1 MLAIAPERS
10 APWHASLADAAREAG
25 VRCLV
30 PDDVN
35 DESVLAHVADHGPEL
50 LLSVYYTQLFAPP
63 LLHSVDGSSVNFH
76 PSLLPRHRGVA
87 PIVWAI
93 AEGDRTTGLTAHY
106 IDEGIDTGP
115 VILQRPLP
123 IHPEDTGY
131 RLHLK
136 MAWLVRATAAELL
149 RRFLAGESFPSGIAQ
164 SGTATYHSGRDPDLN
179 HLDWTSPR
187 RRIRDIV
194 RALAPPLPGA
204 FTLLNGEALVIA
216 RVDLVPQ
223 MEGGRTLRPGMVE
236 LSRDDVP
243 IVYAADGPLKLA
255 AFVDDGEIVPG
266 QQLPRRRGLLAGQVL
281 G

>member
-1 MLAIAPERS
+1 
-10 APWHASLADAAREAG
+10 LADAAREAG
-25 VRCLV
+25 VACLV

-35 DESVLAHVADHGPEL
+35 DESVLARVADHRPEL

-63 LLHSVDGSSVNFH
+63 LLAAVDGSSLNFH

-93 AEGDRTTGLTAHY
+93 AEGDRMTGLTAHY

-115 VILQRPLP
+115 VIVQRPLP
-123 IHPEDTGY
+123 IHRDDTGY

-149 RRFLAGESFPSGIAQ
+149 RLFFAGESLPPGIAQ
-164 SGTATYHSGRDPDLN
+164 SGTATHHSRRDPELN
-179 HLDWTSPR
+179 HLDWTAPR

-204 FTLLNGEALVIA
+204 FTFLNGEALVIG
-216 RVDLVPQ
+216 RVEPVPE

-236 LSRDDVP
+236 LSRDGVP
-243 IVYAADGPLKLA
+243 LVWAGDGPLRLA
-255 AFVDDGEIVPG
+255 AFLDDDEIVPG
-266 QQLPRRRGLLAGQVL
+266 EQLARRRSLLAGEVL